1 MGIWANRAHH
11 LCVWNHWDGR
21 CDNTGCTQTLEEKN
35 RGTLPGAGRTLPE
48 IIPPDRATDQVWETA
63 AASRGLFPWI
73 LCQGFR
79 GYTVCLPGDGCRAAG
94 RGFFAYAW
102 KARQAKGAVLL
113 LGIAIYAAM
122 STGVVNAQDLW
133 RQVRPQPEA
142 AAPAVLFQS
151 RSQPSEAGNQEKDLC
166 ILAWPI

>member
-35 RGTLPGAGRTLPE
+35 RSTLPGAGRTLPE
-48 IIPPDRATDQVWETA
+48 IIPPDRAYDQMWETA
-63 AASRGLFPWI
+63 AVAAVLRVDFMSGLRGTRF
-73 LCQGFR
+73 
-79 GYTVCLPGDGCRAAG
+79 LPGDGCRAAG

-113 LGIAIYAAM
+113 VGIAIYAAM

-133 RQVRPQPEA
+133 RRHSRSRR